1 MVSLFGE
8 SIYELKYYWFKTY
21 ELDGIKLLV
30 SRTGWSSELGYEI
43 FLLNYDQGNELYEK
57 IMSLGKKFGLK
68 PGHTSTIRRIE
79 GAMLSYH
86 ADMDINTNPFELGLD
101 KFIDLDKDI
110 DFIGK
115 AALIKIQNE
124 GIKRIQVG
132 LEIIGEPLSGPNTRF
147 WQITR
152 NNKKIGK
159 ITSAVFSPRLKKNIG
174 LGIIDIKYYK
184 IGNEFEVN
192 TGKKFLTCKVIE
204 KPFYDP
210 KKMIT
215 KS

>member
-1 MVSLFGE
+1 M
-8 SIYELKYYWFKTY
+8 I
-21 ELDGIKLLV
+21 
-30 SRTGWSSELGYEI
+30 YEI

-147 WQITR
+147 WEIIR

-192 TGKKFLTCKVIE
+192 SGKRLLNCKVVE